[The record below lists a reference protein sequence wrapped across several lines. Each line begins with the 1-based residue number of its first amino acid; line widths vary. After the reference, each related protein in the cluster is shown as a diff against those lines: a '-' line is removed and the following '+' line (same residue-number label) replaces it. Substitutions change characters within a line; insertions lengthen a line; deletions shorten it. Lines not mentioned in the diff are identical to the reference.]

1 MLNSIKNQKL
11 VNLLKIEKYRC
22 AIEQAIKANI
32 LTNEDILELLNVD
45 INYGLDINRC
55 RDNKERMMKTIYNA
69 PFILCDI
76 DLFDKNMKQVIYSL
90 LKYRYEIELKEIN
103 YDLEQCY
110 IGEEEYNEKIEML
123 VYNYF
128 YTSEEGRLFFEEEVQ
143 KQKQL

>member
-11 VNLLKIEKYRC
+11 VNLLKIEQYRYG
-22 AIEQAIKANI
+22 IENAIKANV
-32 LTNEDILELLNVD
+32 LSNEDILGLLNVD

-103 YDLEQCY
+103 YDLNKCY
-110 IGEEEYNEKIEML
+110 ISEEEYNEKIEML
-123 VYNYF
+123 IYNYF
-128 YTSEEGRLFFEEEVQ
+128 YSSEEGKSFFEDEVQ